1 MKPSSVFNLHTPL
14 ESVDMLNYGLKE
26 KRDILISDIEAIKS
40 ERLDLYKLLGRPNK
54 VNLKKR
60 KGRDVLCKSK
70 YSRTLQRYFECGAE
84 IQDISTQIIT
94 INKKIAKK
102 IQTTYPEMFV
112 HIARQLLLEEDF
124 QKVQKYAFYRFN
136 AMQNGAR
143 DN

>member
-136 AMQNGAR
+136 AMQNGVR